1 MAGIYKKAGALV
13 IAVVTFGMAGLAS
26 AQTFYY
32 SSPSYST
39 PSYGS
44 SYSMYDQAAYTG
56 ACTGITRDLSLGMSG
71 SDVTS
76 LQQFLVSRHYPGGG
90 NWMVTGYFG
99 KATAA
104 AVRNFQGA
112 QGLSATGYV
121 DGPTRL
127 ALDRVSCGGSSHVT
141 PSYDYSYVAPT
152 YTTPSYTAPTYTYP
166 YTQPSY
172 VQPTYTYPQYGYG
185 TGCDGVQGSYYYGY
199 SGIGTYYPNCNY
211 YDRNQY
217 TTPTITTLTPQS
229 AAVGASVTVIGNG
242 FSTTGNTV
250 HFGNGVITN
259 LSSSD
264 GRSLSFTLPTQ
275 LTGYGSQQV
284 GLGTYYVSVTNS
296 SGYTSNTL
304 PFTVTSLGSYGAP
317 VITNVSGPTN
327 LGLNTQGVWSLTV
340 NNQSGSYLTASVQW
354 GDPQNYAY
362 AQASQQNIAT
372 GLQTITF
379 THSYLQSGTFTIVF
393 TVTNSAGL
401 SNTSSITVNVS
412 NTGSTGSLSIASITP
427 VRGVAGTQIAIQ
439 GSGFSTYDNTVHF
452 GNGGTMHV
460 PSYNGTA
467 IYYTIPQYL
476 SPCDV
481 TTGTVCPMYLQFVT
495 PGVYPVS
502 VQNGSGTSNTVNFTV
517 IQ

>member
-1 MAGIYKKAGALV
+1 MAGTLKSAGAL
-13 IAVVTFGMAGLAS
+13 ILGVVTFGIAGLAS

-32 SSPSYST
+32 ST
-39 PSYGS
+39 P

-56 ACTGITRDLSLGMSG
+56 TCTGITRDLSVGSSG
-71 SDVTS
+71 SDVTA

-112 QGLSATGYV
+112 QGLAVTGYV

-127 ALDRVSCGGSSHVT
+127 ALDRVSCGGSSYAA
-141 PSYDYSYVAPT
+141 PNFDYSYVAPT
-152 YTTPSYTAPTYTYP
+152 YTTPTYSTPTYTYP
-166 YTQPSY
+166 YTQPTY
-172 VQPTYTYPQYGYG
+172 TQPAYTYPQYDYGNGCNGY
-185 TGCDGVQGSYYYGY
+185 QGSYYYGY
-199 SGIGTYYPNCNY
+199 SGIGTYYGNCDY

-217 TTPTITTLTPQS
+217 ATPTVTSMNPQS
-229 AAVGASVTVIGNG
+229 AGVGASVTIFGTG

-259 LSSSD
+259 LGSAD
-264 GRSLSFTLPTQ
+264 GRSVSFIVPSQ

-317 VITNVSGPTN
+317 TISNVSGPTN
-327 LGLNTQGVWSLTV
+327 LGVNTQGVWSLTV
-340 NNQSGSYLTASVQW
+340 NNQSGSYLTAFVQW

-362 AQASQQNIAT
+362 SQQASQQILAT
-372 GLQTITF
+372 GSQTITF
-379 THSYLQSGTFTIVF
+379 THAYAQAGTFTIVF

-401 SNTSSITVNVS
+401 SNTSTITVNVS
-412 NTGSTGSLSIASITP
+412 GSGSTGALSIGSITP
-427 VRGVAGTQIAIQ
+427 VQGVPGTQIAIQ
-439 GSGFSTYDNTVHF
+439 GAGFSTYDNTVRF

-460 PSYNGTA
+460 PSYNGTT

-481 TTGTVCPMYLQFVT
+481 STNTVCPMYLQFVT

-517 IQ
+517 IN